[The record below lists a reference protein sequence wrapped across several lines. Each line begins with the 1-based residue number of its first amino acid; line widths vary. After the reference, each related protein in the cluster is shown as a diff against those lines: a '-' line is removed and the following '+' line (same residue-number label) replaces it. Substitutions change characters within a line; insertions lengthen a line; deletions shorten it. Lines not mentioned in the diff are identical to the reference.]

1 MRIFQ
6 CALLV
11 LFCSNFTP
19 LAIAADELDW
29 REARQDDAITISV
42 RDVTGSKHQAVRA
55 EMTIHASLN
64 ALVGLI
70 SDTSACPEL
79 AKLCKSATVHEWISE
94 TELYVYSYNDIP
106 WPVSDRD
113 ALAHVTWQQ
122 DPTDLTVTMMA
133 VPTDGILDE
142 IKKAV
147 RIIDGVTSWTFK
159 PLGDGQVSVTS
170 NAHID
175 PRGPVPAWLTNR
187 LLIDAPFETM
197 RSLRKIIATGRYDDE
212 RFGFVREPQP

>member
-1 MRIFQ
+1 MRKFQ
-6 CALLV
+6 CAVTFLI
-11 LFCSNFTP
+11 CSSFAL
-19 LAIAADELDW
+19 LAIAAEELDW
-29 REARQDDAITISV
+29 REARQEDEITISV
-42 RDVTGSKHQAVRA
+42 SDVTGSKHQAVRA
-55 EMTIHASLN
+55 EMTIQATLN
-64 ALVGLI
+64 ALVGLV

-79 AKLCKSATVHEWISE
+79 AALCKRSNVHERISE

-122 DPTDLTVTMMA
+122 DPTELTVIMLA
-133 VPTDGILDE
+133 VPTDGILAE
-142 IKKAV
+142 TKKAV

-159 PLGDGQVSVTS
+159 PLGDGQVNVISQ
-170 NAHID
+170 AHID

-197 RSLRKIIATGRYDDE
+197 RSLRTIIQTGRYDDK
-212 RFGFVREPQP
+212 RFAFISEPQP